1 MNSSATVK
9 MKLAKQSL
17 RVPLTGYVSIEVDD
31 KGKHSITSI
40 DLYPMKLDVSKIDL
54 RITSDCPDNLLLIN
68 ND

>member
-1 MNSSATVK
+1 MNRTTAVK

-17 RVPLTGYVSIEVDD
+17 RVPLTGYVNIEVDD

-40 DLYPMKLDVSKIDL
+40 DFYPMKLDISKIDF
-54 RITSDCPDNLLLIN
+54 RITSDCPDDLLLIN